1 MEYME
6 LGSLHDLL
14 HNETMVLDAELI
26 MPILC
31 DVSQGVRFLHAA
43 QPPVIHGDLKSAN
56 GKLDMGNLR
65 SIASSLA
72 NASAALALFATVLI
86 GKFQGW
92 RITLCTHIKD

>member
-1 MEYME
+1 MVIE
-6 LGSLHDLL
+6 GDL
-14 HNETMVLDAELI
+14 VLN
-26 MPILC
+26 ILQ
-31 DVSQGVRFLHAA
+31 DIAQGVRFLHAA